1 MAYDERLADRIRA
14 LLKGKRNIGEL
25 KMFGGLCFTLK
36 GNMAVGLTATDLMVR
51 VGPVAYEAC
60 LEEKHAR
67 PMDFTG
73 RPMKGY
79 LFIDPEGLKTKA
91 QLTTWVQ
98 RCLDFV
104 ATLPAKKK
112 KPKKSAAKKK
122 TNRKR

>member
-1 MAYDERLADRIRA
+1 MAYDEKLADRVRA
-14 LLKGKRNIGEL
+14 VLKGKRNIGEL

-51 VGPVAYEAC
+51 VGPDAYEAC
-60 LEEKHAR
+60 LAEKHAR

-79 LFIDPEGLKTKA
+79 LFVDPKGLKTKP
-91 QLTTWVQ
+91 QLNKWVT

-104 ATLPAKKK
+104 GTLPPKVKKAKK
-112 KPKKSAAKKK
+112 
-122 TNRKR
+122 RR